1 MHEVSLQV
9 MGHNNQRVEPVLS
22 SESKVRQSQP
32 KAGLQFGRIQRRR
45 LSVMFVDLV
54 NSTRLSASH
63 DLEETRDLL
72 LAFLE
77 ATTTRIE
84 SAKGY
89 VARYMGDGVLAYFG
103 YPVSQEE
110 AAISA
115 VSAALAAQSAIEH
128 ILLPD
133 GTPLQVRI
141 GIATG
146 EVTIGDIVGHGIA
159 AECMVIG
166 AAANLGARLQAAAG
180 PGQVL
185 VCQTTMGLCG
195 DAFSA
200 SQTQPLQLKGFD
212 EDVTAWRIDTA
223 RAVNRFASR
232 KGLGL
237 APLIGREVELNAL
250 QLVLSALEHGLQRVL
265 IGGPAGIGKSRLLH
279 ALQAE
284 AVLPGLR
291 WLSGSGVASA
301 SDTPFYGFAQL
312 LGQLVGPEHNHS
324 PERRFQRLCAVVQQL
339 GLDEDCALRL
349 AEAAGWP
356 STTMAMP
363 PSLDADIRRTQLRDD
378 CAALLRQA
386 CAQGPIV
393 IAIEDAH
400 WLDPSTSAL
409 LEAIAGEV
417 ADLPVLLLATSR
429 DQGDGP
435 WRDAR
440 AIVLGELGQA
450 ALLALASHAAGGSL
464 SDAAIARIAKRANGV
479 PLYAEEL
486 ARFLGSAGAT
496 DDVAIPDRLSDLL
509 LCRLD
514 HGANA
519 LAVAQAIALLGEDA
533 FPATVAEISGI
544 DQPSVERALDR
555 FAAEDVVPRAE
566 GGDLPLAFRHAL
578 FADVAYGSIPRRLR
592 NNTHLVAARL
602 LEQQGSPADRI
613 ARQFE
618 QAEAEE
624 RAVSWWRT
632 AGFQARGRGAMP
644 EAARAFARAIALTA
658 QPSNDDTEGQAAQ
671 IELHAAHFE
680 VVQISNGYSAAQT
693 FAAGDRL
700 RELVEQQGDL
710 EQQMVA
716 VAGQWAAASSA
727 GHYDLANRHAARAPA
742 IARALGTP
750 DVLAVAAMIQ
760 MTARYR
766 VGDMAGA
773 EAAWLSGLPHF
784 GDPLFVSRPGALA
797 QTFGNGAILAWLRG
811 QDEEVAERLQ
821 RLQNSSA
828 TLRDP
833 YNQTF
838 IQHMVGMIEVLRDRP
853 QAALEAGLASL
864 ETAQAA
870 GFPHYLSISRIVIGA
885 ARARNGD
892 PVAGVADLREGL
904 SQMEQ
909 SPSRSGITLYH
920 CWLAEAELAIGEP
933 DMALGSVNRA
943 LRLCPEERY
952 FVPELRRLQAL
963 AEGQLGRADRTAPLL
978 RNAAEVARQFQAAGL
993 FRRIA
998 ATLADTDFEA
1008 EGQPIRA
1015 QQV

>member
-1 MHEVSLQV
+1 MREASRRA
-9 MGHNNQRVEPVLS
+9 MGIKNQRVGPVLA
-22 SESKVRQSQP
+22 SELPALPDQP
-32 KAGLQFGRIQRRR
+32 TAGLQFGRIQRRR

-54 NSTRLSASH
+54 DSTRFAASH
-63 DLEETRDLL
+63 DLDETRDLL

-77 ATTTRIE
+77 ATTTRIQG
-84 SAKGY
+84 AKGY

-115 VSAALAAQSAIEH
+115 VSAALAAHSAIAK

-133 GTPLQVRI
+133 GTPLQARI

-146 EVTIGDIVGHGIA
+146 EVTIGDIVGHGLA

-185 VCQTTMGLCG
+185 VCATTMDLCG
-195 DAFSA
+195 DAFGA
-200 SQTQPLQLKGFD
+200 SPTARLQLKGFA
-212 EDVTAWRIDTA
+212 EEIIAWQIDMA
-223 RAVNRFASR
+223 HKFDRFASR
-232 KGLGL
+232 RTLGL
-237 APLIGREVELNAL
+237 APLIGRALELNTL
-250 QLVLSALEHGLQRVL
+250 QAVLGELEHGMQRVL
-265 IGGPAGIGKSRLLH
+265 IGGPAGIGKSRLLY
-279 ALQAE
+279 ALRDQANRHR
-284 AVLPGLR
+284 LR
-291 WLSGSGVASA
+291 WLSGSGAASA
-301 SDTPFYGFAQL
+301 SDTPFYGFGQL
-312 LGQLVGPEHNHS
+312 LDSLIGSAADHS
-324 PERRFQRLCAVVQQL
+324 PERRFQRLCAIVQQL
-339 GLDEDCALRL
+339 GQGEESALRL

-356 STTMAMP
+356 NTGMVMP
-363 PSLDADIRRTQLRDD
+363 PSVDGDSRGTQLRDD

-386 CAQGPIV
+386 CASGPIV

-400 WLDPSTSAL
+400 WLDPSTTAL
-409 LEAIAGEV
+409 LEAIAAEV

-429 DQGDGP
+429 DQGQGP
-435 WRDAR
+435 WHKAR
-440 AIVLGELGQA
+440 SIVLGELGLEQ
-450 ALLALASHAAGGSL
+450 LLELANHAAGSSL
-464 SDAAIARIAKRANGV
+464 PEAAIARIAKRANGI

-486 ARFLGSAGAT
+486 ARFLASTDTA

-514 HGANA
+514 RGANA

-544 DQPSVERALDR
+544 DEPSVERALDR
-555 FAAEDVVPRAE
+555 FSADEVVTRADRRDV
-566 GGDLPLAFRHAL
+566 PLAFRHAL

-592 NNTHLVAARL
+592 TNTHLVVARL
-602 LEQQGSPADRI
+602 LEQRGSPADRI

-618 QAEAEE
+618 QAQQEE
-624 RAVSWWRT
+624 RALQWWRT
-632 AGFQARGRGAMP
+632 AGLQARRRGAMP
-644 EAARAFARAIALTA
+644 EAAGAFARAIALTA
-658 QPSNDDTEGQAAQ
+658 QPADDDTNGQAAQ
-671 IELHAAHFE
+671 LELHEAHFE
-680 VVQISNGYSAAQT
+680 ILQISSGYSAAQT
-693 FAAGDRL
+693 IAAGDRL
-700 RELVEQQGDL
+700 RELVERQGDL
-710 EQQMVA
+710 EQQMVS

-742 IARALGTP
+742 IARALGTS

-766 VGDMAGA
+766 VGDMTGA

-784 GDPLFVSRPGALA
+784 GDPLFASRSGALA

-811 QDEEVAERLQ
+811 QGEDIAERLE
-821 RLQNSSA
+821 RLQTASRKLQDA
-828 TLRDP
+828 

-838 IQHMVGMIEVLRDRP
+838 IQHMVGMIEVLRDQPR
-853 QAALEAGLASL
+853 AALEAGLASL
-864 ETAQAA
+864 EIAQTM
-870 GFPHYLSISRIVIGA
+870 GFPHYLAISRIVIGA
-885 ARARNGD
+885 AKARQGD
-892 PVAGVADLREGL
+892 PIAGVADLRDGL

-920 CWLAEAELAIGEP
+920 CWLAEAELEIGQP

-963 AEGQLGRADRTAPLL
+963 AEARLGRPERFAPLL
-978 RNAAEVARQFQAAGL
+978 RSAAAQARRFQAPGL

-998 ATLADTDFEA
+998 ETLEA
-1008 EGQPIRA
+1008 GG
-1015 QQV
+1015 